1 MIKTHDLRI
10 RGFEP
15 LPSPAELRDRLPLG
29 TETEGLVTS
38 SRREVEAVLNGDDDR
53 LLVVVGPCS
62 VHDPEAALDYARR
75 LVTEAERHADRLLIV
90 MRVYFEKP
98 RTTVGLEGPDQ
109 RPALDGTYDVNGV
122 CARPAGCCWTS
133 PSSACRWAASS
144 WSRSARSTSPTR

>member
-15 LPSPAELRDRLPLG
+15 LPTPAELRARLPLG

-62 VHDPEAALDYARR
+62 VHDPGGRAG
-75 LVTEAERHADRLLIV
+75 V
-90 MRVYFEKP
+90 
-98 RTTVGLEGPDQ
+98 
-109 RPALDGTYDVNGV
+109 RP
-122 CARPAGCCWTS
+122 PAGRRGRA
-133 PSSACRWAASS
+133 ACRPSC
-144 WSRSARSTSPTR
+144 